1 MKLKGKERP
10 DVPGPCGADMGKIL
24 ENIRSPQ
31 DLRQLDRREL
41 ETLCEEM
48 REAIIQTVSDNGGHL
63 ASNLGVVELTV
74 ALCLA
79 FSPPRDAIV
88 WDVGH
93 QSYPYKLLTGRYPEF
108 STLRREGGLS
118 GFPNREES
126 PCDRFTSGHSS
137 ASISSAL
144 GLSEACRLQGDD
156 SHVVAVIGDGAL
168 TGGLAFEGL
177 NNAGQFRRNLIVILN
192 DNTMSISKNVGSLA
206 RYLTYM
212 RTKPGYIK
220 AKSSVEDALGR
231 VPLVGKPIARLMR
244 RAKSN
249 IKKLLYNSTIFSDL
263 GFAYYGPFDGH
274 NIKEL
279 SETFEAAKLLKKP
292 VLIHV
297 RTYKGKGYQY
307 AEQSPTLY
315 HGISGFNVDT
325 GDTGEKAQTF
335 SDVFGQTLCGLAEKD
350 GRICAITAAM
360 AEGTGLAD
368 FRQQFRS
375 RFYDVGIAE
384 EHAVTF
390 AGGLAAGG
398 MLPVFTVYSTFL
410 QRGYDQLIHDVALQK
425 TKILLAIDRAGI
437 VGEDGM
443 THQGLFDVAFLR
455 TVPGVTLY
463 SPAYFEELREQM
475 AYLAEKGE
483 GLCTLRYPRGREL
496 YKPAYFHSGTEPY
509 SVYGSPGAEV
519 CIVTYGRLFSFAAEA
534 VNKLRARGMGVKL
547 LKLNRV
553 IPIDTGAVREAVGC
567 RRVFFFEEGIRQ
579 GGAGEN
585 FAGLLLEEG
594 FAGRYVLRAID
605 RPFVKHAPMF
615 RALEQLGLNAE
626 GIQRTVL
633 EHCKEEGDELAE
645 KEA

>member
-1 MKLKGKERP
+1 
-10 DVPGPCGADMGKIL
+10 MGKLL

-31 DLRQLDRREL
+31 DLQQLSRQEL
-41 ETLCEEM
+41 QALCEEM
-48 REAIIQTVSDNGGHL
+48 REVIIQTVSDNGGHL

-79 FSPPRDAIV
+79 FSPPMDSIV

-126 PCDRFTSGHSS
+126 PCDSFTSGHSS

-144 GLSEACRLQGDD
+144 GLSEACRLQNKD
-156 SHVVAVIGDGAL
+156 SYVVAIIGDGAL

-220 AKSSVEDALGR
+220 AKSSVEDALSR
-231 VPLVGKPIARLMR
+231 LPLVGRPIARIMR

-274 NIKEL
+274 NIREL
-279 SETFEAAKLLKKP
+279 SETLEAAKLLRKP
-292 VLIHV
+292 VLLHV

-325 GDTGEKAQTF
+325 GDPGEKAQSF
-335 SDVFGQTLCGLAEKD
+335 SDVFGQTLCRLAEKD
-350 GRICAITAAM
+350 NRLCAITAAM
-360 AEGTGLAD
+360 AEGTGLAV
-368 FRQQFRS
+368 FRQQFKS

-398 MLPVFTVYSTFL
+398 MLPVFAVYSTFL
-410 QRGYDQLIHDVALQK
+410 QRSYDQLIHDVALQK
-425 TKILLAIDRAGI
+425 VKIILAIDRAGI

-443 THQGLFDVAFLR
+443 THQGLFDVAFLS
-455 TVPGVTLY
+455 TVPGVTLF
-463 SPAYFEELREQM
+463 SPAYFGELREQM
-475 AYLAEKGE
+475 AYLVENGQ
-483 GLCTLRYPRGREL
+483 GLCALRYPRGREL
-496 YKPAYFHSGTEPY
+496 YRPSYFRSSTEPF
-509 SVYGSPGAEV
+509 SVYGEPRADICV
-519 CIVTYGRLFSFAAEA
+519 ITYGRLFSFAAEA
-534 VNKLRARGMGVKL
+534 ADKLKALGTGVKL

-553 IPIDTGAVREAVGC
+553 IPIDKNAVREALSC
-567 RRVFFFEEGIRQ
+567 RQVFFFEEGIRL
-579 GGAGEN
+579 GGAGEH
-585 FAGLLLEEG
+585 FASLLLENG
-594 FAGRYVLRAID
+594 FAGQYVLRAID
-605 RPFVKHAPMF
+605 QPFVKHAPMF
-615 RALEQLGLNAE
+615 RALEQLGLNAD
-626 GIQRTVL
+626 GIMRTVL
-633 EHCKEEGDELAE
+633 EHYREEGAEIAE

>member
-1 MKLKGKERP
+1 MP
-10 DVPGPCGADMGKIL
+10 DRVAWFMGKLL
-24 ENIRSPQ
+24 EKIRSPR
-31 DLRQLDRREL
+31 DLRQLSRPEL
-41 ETLCEEM
+41 DSLCEEM
-48 REAIIQTVSDNGGHL
+48 REAIIRTVSDNGGHL

-74 ALCLA
+74 ALGLV
-79 FSPPRDAIV
+79 FSPPEDALV

-93 QSYPYKLLTGRYPEF
+93 QSYPYKLLTGRYNEF

-126 PCDRFTSGHSS
+126 PYDSFTSGHSS

-144 GLSEACRLQGDD
+144 GLSEACRLQSKDGY
-156 SHVVAVIGDGAL
+156 VVAVIGDGAL
-168 TGGLAFEGL
+168 TGGLSFEGL
-177 NNAGQFRRNLIVILN
+177 NNAGQHRRNLIVILN

-220 AKSSVEDALGR
+220 AKSSVEDALGHL
-231 VPLVGKPIARLMR
+231 PLVGKPIARLMR
-244 RAKSN
+244 RVKSN
-249 IKKLLYNSTIFSDL
+249 IKKILYNSTIFSDL

-279 SETFEAAKLLKKP
+279 SETFEAAKLVRKP

-315 HGISGFNVDT
+315 HGISSFDVDT
-325 GDTGEKAQTF
+325 GDPGERAQSF
-335 SDVFGQTLCGLAEKD
+335 SDVFGRTLCQLARED
-350 GRICAITAAM
+350 DRICAITAAM
-360 AEGTGLAD
+360 AEGTGLAG
-368 FRQQFRS
+368 FRQQFKG

-390 AGGLAAGG
+390 SGGLAVGG
-398 MLPVFTVYSTFL
+398 MLPVFAVYSTFL
-410 QRGYDQLIHDVALQK
+410 QRSYDQLIHDVAMQK
-425 TKILLAIDRAGI
+425 IKILLAIDRAGI

-463 SPAYFEELREQM
+463 SPTYFQELREQL
-475 AYLAEKGE
+475 AYLAKYGS
-483 GLCTLRYPRGREL
+483 GICAVRYPRGREM
-496 YKPAYFHSGTEPY
+496 YKPSYFQSATEPF
-509 SVYGSPGAEV
+509 SVYGPPEAET

-534 VNKLRARGMGVKL
+534 ADKLKACGTDVKL
-547 LKLNRV
+547 LKLNQV
-553 IPIDTGAVREAVGC
+553 IPIECAAVREAISC
-567 RRVFFFEEGIRQ
+567 RQVFFFEEGIRQ
-579 GGAGEN
+579 GGAGEH
-585 FAGLLLEEG
+585 FASLLLEEG
-594 FAGRYVLRAID
+594 FAGKYVLRAID
-605 RPFVKHAPMF
+605 QPFVKHAPMF
-615 RALEQLGLNAE
+615 RALETLGLNAE
-626 GIQRTVL
+626 GIMKTVL
-633 EHCKEEGDELAE
+633 ENFGEEEDRLAE

>member
-1 MKLKGKERP
+1 
-10 DVPGPCGADMGKIL
+10 MGKLL
-24 ENIRSPQ
+24 ENIRSAQ
-31 DLRQLDRREL
+31 DLRQLSRPEL
-41 ETLCEEM
+41 ELLCEEM
-48 REAIIQTVSDNGGHL
+48 RETIIRTVSDNGGHL

-74 ALCLA
+74 ALGLA
-79 FSPPRDAIV
+79 FSPPEDSIV

-93 QSYPYKLLTGRYPEF
+93 QSYPYKLLTGRYPQF
-108 STLRREGGLS
+108 STLRLEGGLS

-126 PCDRFTSGHSS
+126 PCDSFTSGHSS

-144 GLSEACRLQGDD
+144 GLSEARRLQEKEGYT
-156 SHVVAVIGDGAL
+156 VAVIGDGAL

-220 AKSSVEDALGR
+220 AKSSVEDVLVR
-231 VPLVGKPIARLMR
+231 LPLVGRPTARLMR
-244 RAKSN
+244 RAKGN

-274 NIKEL
+274 NIREL
-279 SETFEAAKLLKKP
+279 SETLEAVKLIKKP
-292 VLIHV
+292 VLLHV

-315 HGISGFNVDT
+315 HGISSFDVDT
-325 GDTGEKAQTF
+325 GDPGEKAQSF
-335 SDVFGQTLCGLAEKD
+335 SDVFGQTLCKLAEKND
-350 GRICAITAAM
+350 KLCAITAAM
-360 AEGTGLAD
+360 AEGTGLGE
-368 FRQQFRS
+368 FRQRFKG

-398 MLPVFTVYSTFL
+398 MLPVFAVYSTFL
-410 QRGYDQLIHDVALQK
+410 QRSYDQLIHDVAMQG
-425 TKILLAIDRAGI
+425 TKVLLAIDRAGV

-443 THQGLFDVAFLR
+443 THQGLFDVAFLG

-463 SPAYFEELREQM
+463 SPAYFQELREQM
-475 AYLAEKGE
+475 AFLVEKGS
-483 GLCTLRYPRGREL
+483 GLCAIRYPRGREL
-496 YKPAYFHSGTEPY
+496 YKPPYFKSGTEPF
-509 SVYGSPGAEV
+509 SVYGSGGADI

-534 VNKLRARGMGVKL
+534 ADKLAARGIGVKL
-547 LKLNRV
+547 VKLNRV
-553 IPIDTGAVREAVGC
+553 IPIDSAAVGEAVGC

-579 GGAGEN
+579 GGAGEH
-585 FAGLLLEEG
+585 FASLLLEGG
-594 FAGRYVLRAID
+594 FAGQYVLRGVD
-605 RPFVKHAPMF
+605 KPFVKHAPMF

-626 GIQRTVL
+626 GIMGTVL
-633 EHCKEEGDELAE
+633 EHCGEGEMGLAE

>member
-1 MKLKGKERP
+1 
-10 DVPGPCGADMGKIL
+10 MGKIL
-24 ENIRSPQ
+24 EKIRSPQ
-31 DLRQLDRREL
+31 DLRQLSRQEL

-48 REAIIQTVSDNGGHL
+48 REVIIRTVSDNGGHL

-74 ALCLA
+74 ALCLT
-79 FSPPRDAIV
+79 FSPPKDSIV

-93 QSYPYKLLTGRYPEF
+93 QSYPYKLLTGRYSEF

-126 PCDRFTSGHSS
+126 PCDSFTSGHSS

-144 GLSEACRLQGDD
+144 GLSEACRLQEDD
-156 SHVVAVIGDGAL
+156 SRVVAVIGDGAL

-279 SETFEAAKLLKKP
+279 SETLEAAKLLKKP

-325 GDTGEKAQTF
+325 GDPGEKAQTF
-335 SDVFGQTLCGLAEKD
+335 SDVFGQTL
-350 GRICAITAAM
+350 
-360 AEGTGLAD
+360 
-368 FRQQFRS
+368 
-375 RFYDVGIAE
+375 
-384 EHAVTF
+384 
-390 AGGLAAGG
+390 
-398 MLPVFTVYSTFL
+398 
-410 QRGYDQLIHDVALQK
+410 
-425 TKILLAIDRAGI
+425 
-437 VGEDGM
+437 
-443 THQGLFDVAFLR
+443 
-455 TVPGVTLY
+455 
-463 SPAYFEELREQM
+463 
-475 AYLAEKGE
+475 
-483 GLCTLRYPRGREL
+483 
-496 YKPAYFHSGTEPY
+496 
-509 SVYGSPGAEV
+509 
-519 CIVTYGRLFSFAAEA
+519 
-534 VNKLRARGMGVKL
+534 
-547 LKLNRV
+547 
-553 IPIDTGAVREAVGC
+553 
-567 RRVFFFEEGIRQ
+567 
-579 GGAGEN
+579 
-585 FAGLLLEEG
+585 
-594 FAGRYVLRAID
+594 
-605 RPFVKHAPMF
+605 
-615 RALEQLGLNAE
+615 
-626 GIQRTVL
+626 
-633 EHCKEEGDELAE
+633 
-645 KEA
+645 

>member
-1 MKLKGKERP
+1 M
-10 DVPGPCGADMGKIL
+10 
-24 ENIRSPQ
+24 
-31 DLRQLDRREL
+31 
-41 ETLCEEM
+41 
-48 REAIIQTVSDNGGHL
+48 
-63 ASNLGVVELTV
+63 
-74 ALCLA
+74 
-79 FSPPRDAIV
+79 
-88 WDVGH
+88 
-93 QSYPYKLLTGRYPEF
+93 
-108 STLRREGGLS
+108 
-118 GFPNREES
+118 
-126 PCDRFTSGHSS
+126 
-137 ASISSAL
+137 
-144 GLSEACRLQGDD
+144 
-156 SHVVAVIGDGAL
+156 
-168 TGGLAFEGL
+168 
-177 NNAGQFRRNLIVILN
+177 ILN

-279 SETFEAAKLLKKP
+279 SETLEAAKLLKKP

-325 GDTGEKAQTF
+325 GDPGEKAQTF
-335 SDVFGQTLCGLAEKD
+335 SDVFGQTLCRLAEKD
-350 GRICAITAAM
+350 EKICAITAAM
-360 AEGTGLAD
+360 AEGTGLAG
-368 FRQQFRS
+368 FRQQFKG

-398 MLPVFTVYSTFL
+398 MLPVFAVYSTFL
-410 QRGYDQLIHDVALQK
+410 QRCYDQLIHDVALQK
-425 TKILLAIDRAGI
+425 VKVLLAIDRAGI

-463 SPAYFEELREQM
+463 SPAYFGELREQT
-475 AYLAEKGE
+475 AYLAEKGR
-483 GLCTLRYPRGREL
+483 GLCAIRYPRGREL
-496 YKPAYFHSGTEPY
+496 YKPVYFHSGTESY
-509 SVYGSPGAEV
+509 FVYGSHSAEI

-534 VNKLRARGMGVKL
+534 ADKLGARGIDVKL

-553 IPIDTGAVREAVGC
+553 IPIAADAVSEVLDC
-567 RRVFFFEEGIRQ
+567 RQVFFFEEGIRQ
-579 GGAGEN
+579 GGVGEY
-585 FAGLLLEEG
+585 FATLLLEGG

-605 RPFVKHAPMF
+605 QPFIKHAPMF
-615 RALEQLGLNAE
+615 RALEQLGLSTG
-626 GIQRTVL
+626 GICRTVL
-633 EHCKEEGDELAE
+633 EHYKEEGAEFAE

>member
-1 MKLKGKERP
+1 
-10 DVPGPCGADMGKIL
+10 MGKIL
-24 ENIRSPQ
+24 EKIRSPQ
-31 DLRQLDRREL
+31 DLRQLSRQEL

-48 REAIIQTVSDNGGHL
+48 REVIIRTVSDNGGHL

-74 ALCLA
+74 ALCLT
-79 FSPPRDAIV
+79 FSPPKDSIV

-93 QSYPYKLLTGRYPEF
+93 QSYPYKLLTGRYSEF

-126 PCDRFTSGHSS
+126 PCDSFTSGHSS

-144 GLSEACRLQGDD
+144 GLSEACRLQEDD
-156 SHVVAVIGDGAL
+156 SRVVAVIGDGAL

-279 SETFEAAKLLKKP
+279 SETLEAAKLLKKP

-325 GDTGEKAQTF
+325 GDPGEKAQTF
-335 SDVFGQTLCGLAEKD
+335 SDVFGQTLCRLAEKD
-350 GRICAITAAM
+350 EKICAITAAM
-360 AEGTGLAD
+360 AEGTGLAG
-368 FRQQFRS
+368 FRQQFKG

-398 MLPVFTVYSTFL
+398 MLPVFAVYSTFL
-410 QRGYDQLIHDVALQK
+410 QRCYDQLIHDVALQK
-425 TKILLAIDRAGI
+425 VKVLLAIDRAGI

-455 TVPGVTLY
+455 TVPGVTPY
-463 SPAYFEELREQM
+463 SPAYFGQLREQT
-475 AYLAEKGE
+475 APLAETGR
-483 GLCTLRYPRGREL
+483 GLCAIRYPRGREL
-496 YKPAYFHSGTEPY
+496 YKPVYFHSGTESY
-509 SVYGSPGAEV
+509 FVYGSHSAEI

-534 VNKLRARGMGVKL
+534 ADKLGARGIGVKL

-553 IPIDTGAVREAVGC
+553 IPIAADAVSEVLDC
-567 RRVFFFEEGIRQ
+567 PQVFFFEEGIRQ
-579 GGAGEN
+579 GGVGEY
-585 FAGLLLEEG
+585 FATLLLEGG

-605 RPFVKHAPMF
+605 QPFIKHAPMF
-615 RALEQLGLNAE
+615 RALEQLGLSTG
-626 GIQRTVL
+626 GICRTVL
-633 EHCKEEGDELAE
+633 EHYKEEGAEFAE

>member
-1 MKLKGKERP
+1 VP
-10 DVPGPCGADMGKIL
+10 DRVAWFMGKLL
-24 ENIRSPQ
+24 EKIRSPR
-31 DLRQLDRREL
+31 DLRQLSRPEL
-41 ETLCEEM
+41 DSLCEEM

-74 ALCLA
+74 ALGLV
-79 FSPPRDAIV
+79 FSPPEDALV

-93 QSYPYKLLTGRYPEF
+93 QSYPYKLLTGRYNEF

-118 GFPNREES
+118 GFPNRDES
-126 PCDRFTSGHSS
+126 PCDSFTSGHSS

-144 GLSEACRLQGDD
+144 GLSEACRLQSKDGY
-156 SHVVAVIGDGAL
+156 VVAVIGDGAL
-168 TGGLAFEGL
+168 TGGLSFEGL
-177 NNAGQFRRNLIVILN
+177 NNAGQHRRNLIVILN

-220 AKSSVEDALGR
+220 AKSSVEDALGHL
-231 VPLVGKPIARLMR
+231 PLVGKPIARLMR
-244 RAKSN
+244 RVKSN
-249 IKKLLYNSTIFSDL
+249 IKKILYNSTIFSDL

-279 SETFEAAKLLKKP
+279 SETFEAAKLVRKP

-315 HGISGFNVDT
+315 HGISSFDVDT
-325 GDTGEKAQTF
+325 GDPGEKAQSF
-335 SDVFGQTLCGLAEKD
+335 SDVFGQTLCQLARED
-350 GRICAITAAM
+350 NRICAITAAM
-360 AEGTGLAD
+360 AEGTGLAG
-368 FRQQFRS
+368 FRQQFKG

-390 AGGLAAGG
+390 SGGLAVGG
-398 MLPVFTVYSTFL
+398 MLPVFAVYSTFL
-410 QRGYDQLIHDVALQK
+410 QRSYDQLIHDVAMQK
-425 TKILLAIDRAGI
+425 IKILLAIDRAGI

-463 SPAYFEELREQM
+463 SPTYFQELREQL
-475 AYLAEKGE
+475 AYLAKG
-483 GLCTLRYPRGREL
+483 GNGICAVRYPRGREL
-496 YKPAYFHSGTEPY
+496 YKPSYFNSEIEPF
-509 SVYGSPGAEV
+509 SVYGPPKAET

-534 VNKLRARGMGVKL
+534 ADKLKIRGTDVKL

-553 IPIDTGAVREAVGC
+553 IPIECAAAREVISC
-567 RRVFFFEEGIRQ
+567 RQVFFFEEGIRQ
-579 GGAGEN
+579 GGAGEH
-585 FAGLLLEEG
+585 FASLLLEEG
-594 FAGRYVLRAID
+594 FAGKYVLRAID
-605 RPFVKHAPMF
+605 KPFVKHAPMF
-615 RALEQLGLNAE
+615 RALETLGLNAG
-626 GIQRTVL
+626 GIMKTVL
-633 EHCKEEGDELAE
+633 EHFREEEDRLAE

>member
-1 MKLKGKERP
+1 MP
-10 DVPGPCGADMGKIL
+10 DRVAWFMGKLL
-24 ENIRSPQ
+24 EKIRSPQ
-31 DLRQLDRREL
+31 DLRQLSRPEL
-41 ETLCEEM
+41 DSLCEEM

-74 ALCLA
+74 ALGLV
-79 FSPPRDAIV
+79 FSPPEDALV

-93 QSYPYKLLTGRYPEF
+93 QSYPYKLLTGRYNEF

-118 GFPNREES
+118 GFPNRDES
-126 PCDRFTSGHSS
+126 PCDSFTSGHSS

-144 GLSEACRLQGDD
+144 GLSEACRLQSKDGY
-156 SHVVAVIGDGAL
+156 VVAVIGDGAL
-168 TGGLAFEGL
+168 TGGLSFEGL
-177 NNAGQFRRNLIVILN
+177 NNAGQHRRNLIVILN

-220 AKSSVEDALGR
+220 AKSSVEDALGHL
-231 VPLVGKPIARLMR
+231 PLVGKPIARLMR
-244 RAKSN
+244 RVKSN
-249 IKKLLYNSTIFSDL
+249 IKKILYNSTIFSDL

-279 SETFEAAKLLKKP
+279 SETFEAAKLVRKP

-315 HGISGFNVDT
+315 HGISSFDVDT
-325 GDTGEKAQTF
+325 GDPGEKAQSF
-335 SDVFGQTLCGLAEKD
+335 SDVFGHTLCQLARED
-350 GRICAITAAM
+350 NRICAITAAM
-360 AEGTGLAD
+360 AEGTGLAG
-368 FRQQFRS
+368 FRQQFKG

-390 AGGLAAGG
+390 SGGLAVGG
-398 MLPVFTVYSTFL
+398 MLPVFAVYSTFL
-410 QRGYDQLIHDVALQK
+410 QRSYDQLIHDVAMQK
-425 TKILLAIDRAGI
+425 IKILLAIDRAGI

-463 SPAYFEELREQM
+463 SPTYFQELREQL
-475 AYLAEKGE
+475 AYLAKG
-483 GLCTLRYPRGREL
+483 GSGICAVRYPRGREL
-496 YKPAYFHSGTEPY
+496 YKPSYFHSGTEPF
-509 SVYGSPGAEV
+509 SVYGPSEAEI
-519 CIVTYGRLFSFAAEA
+519 CIVTYGRLFSFVAEVA
-534 VNKLRARGMGVKL
+534 DKLKIRGTDVKL

-553 IPIDTGAVREAVGC
+553 IPIECAAAREVISC
-567 RRVFFFEEGIRQ
+567 RQVFFFEEGIRQ
-579 GGAGEN
+579 GGAGEH
-585 FAGLLLEEG
+585 FASLLLEEG
-594 FAGRYVLRAID
+594 FAGKYVLRAID
-605 RPFVKHAPMF
+605 KPFVKHAPMF
-615 RALEQLGLNAE
+615 RALETLGLNAG
-626 GIQRTVL
+626 GIMKTVL
-633 EHCKEEGDELAE
+633 EHFREEEDRLAE

>member
-1 MKLKGKERP
+1 
-10 DVPGPCGADMGKIL
+10 MGKIL
-24 ENIRSPQ
+24 EKIRSPQ
-31 DLRQLDRREL
+31 DLRQLSRQEL

-48 REAIIQTVSDNGGHL
+48 REVIIRTVSDNGGHL

-74 ALCLA
+74 ALCLT
-79 FSPPRDAIV
+79 FSPHKDSIV

-93 QSYPYKLLTGRYPEF
+93 QSYPYKLLTGRYSGF

-126 PCDRFTSGHSS
+126 PCDSFTSGHSS

-144 GLSEACRLQGDD
+144 GLSEACRLQEDD
-156 SHVVAVIGDGAL
+156 SRVVAVIGDGAL

-279 SETFEAAKLLKKP
+279 SETLEAAKLLKKP

-325 GDTGEKAQTF
+325 GDPGEKAQTF
-335 SDVFGQTLCGLAEKD
+335 SDVFGQTLCRLAEKD
-350 GRICAITAAM
+350 EKICAITAAM
-360 AEGTGLAD
+360 AEGTGLAG
-368 FRQQFRS
+368 FRQQFKG

-398 MLPVFTVYSTFL
+398 MLPVFAVYSTFL
-410 QRGYDQLIHDVALQK
+410 QRCYDQLIHDVALQK
-425 TKILLAIDRAGI
+425 VKVLLAIDRAGI

-463 SPAYFEELREQM
+463 SPAYFGELREQT
-475 AYLAEKGE
+475 AYLAEKGR
-483 GLCTLRYPRGREL
+483 GLCAIRYPRGREL
-496 YKPAYFHSGTEPY
+496 YKPVYFHSGTESY
-509 SVYGSPGAEV
+509 FVYGSHSAEI

-534 VNKLRARGMGVKL
+534 ADKLGARGIDVKL

-553 IPIDTGAVREAVGC
+553 IPIAADAVSEVLDC
-567 RRVFFFEEGIRQ
+567 RQVFFFEEGIRQ
-579 GGAGEN
+579 GGVGEY
-585 FAGLLLEEG
+585 FATLLLEGG

-605 RPFVKHAPMF
+605 QPFIKHAPMF
-615 RALEQLGLNAE
+615 RALEQLGLSTG
-626 GIQRTVL
+626 GICRTVL
-633 EHCKEEGDELAE
+633 EHYKEEGAEFAE

>member
-1 MKLKGKERP
+1 
-10 DVPGPCGADMGKIL
+10 MGKLL

-31 DLRQLDRREL
+31 DLRKLSRDEL
-41 ETLCEEM
+41 QTLCEEM
-48 REAIIQTVSDNGGHL
+48 REVIIQTVSDNGGHL

-79 FSPPRDAIV
+79 FSPPEDAIV

-93 QSYPYKLLTGRYPEF
+93 QSYPYKLLTGRYQEF
-108 STLRREGGLS
+108 STLRQEGGLS

-126 PCDRFTSGHSS
+126 SFDSFTSGHSS

-144 GLSEACRLQGDD
+144 GLAEANRLEKKD
-156 SHVVAVIGDGAL
+156 SYVAAVIGDGAL
-168 TGGLAFEGL
+168 TGGLSFEGL
-177 NNAGQFRRNLIVILN
+177 NNAGHHRRNLIVILN

-220 AKSSVEDALGR
+220 AKGSVEDALGR
-231 VPLVGKPIARLMR
+231 LPLIGKPVARVMR
-244 RAKSN
+244 RVKSN
-249 IKKLLYNSTIFSDL
+249 VKKLLYNSTIFSDL
-263 GFAYYGPFDGH
+263 GFVYYGPFDGH

-279 SETFEAAKLLKKP
+279 TETLEAVKLVRKP

-315 HGISGFNVDT
+315 HGISGFDVDT
-325 GDTGEKAQTF
+325 GDPGEKAQSF
-335 SDVFGQTLCGLAEKD
+335 SDVFGQTMCRLAEKD

-360 AEGTGLAD
+360 AEGTGLAEY
-368 FRQQFRS
+368 RQRFKD

-398 MLPVFTVYSTFL
+398 MLPVFAVYSTFL
-410 QRGYDQLIHDVALQK
+410 QRAYDQLIHDVALQG
-425 TKILLAIDRAGI
+425 TKVLLAIDRAGI

-463 SPAYFEELREQM
+463 SPAYFQELRQQM
-475 AYLAEKGE
+475 EFLVEHGQ
-483 GLCTLRYPRGREL
+483 GLCAVRYPRGREL
-496 YKPAYFHSGTEPY
+496 YKPAYLKSSTEAF
-509 SVYGSPGAEV
+509 SVYGRTDREICV
-519 CIVTYGRLFSFAAEA
+519 VTYGRLFSFAAEA
-534 VNKLRARGMGVKL
+534 ADKLRDRGIEVKL

-553 IPIDTGAVREAVGC
+553 IPIDPAAVKEVIGC
-567 RRVFFFEEGIRQ
+567 RTVFFFEEGVHR
-579 GGAGEN
+579 GGAGEG
-585 FAGLLLEEG
+585 FASMLLEAG
-594 FAGRYVLRAID
+594 FAGQYVLKAMEM
-605 RPFVKHAPMF
+605 PFVKHAPMF
-615 RALEQLGLNAE
+615 RALENLGLSTK
-626 GIQRTVL
+626 GIIETVL
-633 EHCKEEGDELAE
+633 ERCGEEVEGLAE

>member
-1 MKLKGKERP
+1 
-10 DVPGPCGADMGKIL
+10 MGKLL

-31 DLRQLDRREL
+31 DIRQLSRREL
-41 ETLCEEM
+41 DALCEEM
-48 REAIIQTVSDNGGHL
+48 REVIIQTVSDNGGHL

-74 ALCLA
+74 ALGLV
-79 FSPPRDAIV
+79 FSPPEDSIV

-93 QSYPYKLLTGRYPEF
+93 QSYPYKLLTGRYQEF

-126 PCDRFTSGHSS
+126 PCDSFTSGHSS

-144 GLSEACRLQGDD
+144 GLSEACRMQGKDGY
-156 SHVVAVIGDGAL
+156 VVAVIGDGAL

-212 RTKPGYIK
+212 RTQPGYIK
-220 AKSSVEDALGR
+220 AKGSVEDALGR
-231 VPLVGKPIARLMR
+231 LPLVGRPIARLMR

-279 SETFEAAKLLKKP
+279 SETLEAVKLLRRP
-292 VLIHV
+292 VLLHV

-315 HGISGFNVDT
+315 HGISSFDVDT
-325 GDTGEKAQTF
+325 GDPGEKAQSF
-335 SDVFGQTLCGLAEKD
+335 SDVFGHTLCRLAERDDKL
-350 GRICAITAAM
+350 CAITAAM
-360 AEGTGLAD
+360 AEGTGLAE
-368 FRQQFRS
+368 FRKRFRN

-384 EHAVTF
+384 GHAVTF

-398 MLPVFTVYSTFL
+398 MLPVFAVYSTFL
-410 QRGYDQLIHDVALQK
+410 QRSYDQLIHDVAMQK
-425 TKILLAIDRAGI
+425 TKVLLAIDRAGI

-443 THQGLFDVAFLR
+443 THQGMFDVAFLR
-455 TVPGVTLY
+455 TVPGVTVF
-463 SPAYFEELREQM
+463 SPAYFQELREQLT
-475 AYLAEKGE
+475 YLAGNGR
-483 GLCTLRYPRGREL
+483 GLCAIRYPRGREL
-496 YKPAYFHSGTEPY
+496 YKPVYFRASTEPF
-509 SVYGSPGAEV
+509 SVYGSSDAGI

-534 VNKLRARGMGVKL
+534 VDKLRARGITVKL
-547 LKLNRV
+547 LKLNRI
-553 IPIDTGAVREAVGC
+553 IPIENAAVREALYC
-567 RRVFFFEEGIRQ
+567 RQVFFFEEGIRQ
-579 GGAGEN
+579 GGVGEH
-585 FAGLLLEEG
+585 FASLLLEAG
-594 FAGRYVLRAID
+594 FAGQYVLRAVD
-605 RPFVKHAPMF
+605 QPFVKHAPMF
-615 RALEQLGLNAE
+615 RALEQLGLDAG
-626 GIQRTVL
+626 GILQTVL
-633 EHCKEEGDELAE
+633 EHCGEEGADLAE

>member
-1 MKLKGKERP
+1 
-10 DVPGPCGADMGKIL
+10 MGKLL
-24 ENIRSPQ
+24 EKIRSPQ
-31 DLRQLDRREL
+31 DLRQLSRQELRE
-41 ETLCEEM
+41 LCEEM
-48 REAIIQTVSDNGGHL
+48 REVIIQTVSDNGGHL

-74 ALCLA
+74 ALGLT
-79 FSPPRDAIV
+79 FSPPEDSIV

-126 PCDRFTSGHSS
+126 PCDCFTSGHSS

-144 GLSEACRLQGDD
+144 GLSEARRMQGKDGYA
-156 SHVVAVIGDGAL
+156 VAVIGDGAL

-177 NNAGQFRRNLIVILN
+177 NNAGQFRRSLIVILN

-206 RYLTYM
+206 RYLTVM

-231 VPLVGKPIARLMR
+231 LPLVGRPTARIMR

-279 SETFEAAKLLKKP
+279 SETLEAAKLIRKP
-292 VLIHV
+292 VLLHV

-325 GDTGEKAQTF
+325 GDPGARAQSF
-335 SDVFGQTLCGLAEKD
+335 SDVFGKTLCELAEKD
-350 GRICAITAAM
+350 QKICAITAAM
-360 AEGTGLAD
+360 AEGTGLAG
-368 FRQQFRS
+368 FRQQYKS

-398 MLPVFTVYSTFL
+398 MLPVFAVYSTFL
-410 QRGYDQLIHDVALQK
+410 QRSYDQLIHDVALQK

-443 THQGLFDVAFLR
+443 THQGVFDVAFLR

-463 SPAYFEELREQM
+463 SPSYFEELREQLKF
-475 AYLAEKGE
+475 LAEEGE
-483 GLCTLRYPRGREL
+483 GICALRYPRGREL
-496 YKPAYFHSGTEPY
+496 YKPPHFRCGHEPY
-509 SVYGSPGAEV
+509 SVYGRADADI

-534 VNKLRARGMGVKL
+534 ADKLKARGIGVKL

-553 IPIDTGAVREAVGC
+553 IPIDNSAVREAIDC
-567 RRVFFFEEGIRQ
+567 QRVFFFEEGIRG
-579 GGAGEN
+579 GGAGEH
-585 FAGLLLEEG
+585 FASLLLEEG
-594 FAGRYVLRAID
+594 FSGQYFLRAID
-605 RPFVKHAPMF
+605 QPFVKHAPMF
-615 RALEQLGLNAE
+615 RALERLGLNAE
-626 GIQRTVL
+626 GISKTVL
-633 EHCKEEGDELAE
+633 EHCKGEVAELAE

>member
-1 MKLKGKERP
+1 
-10 DVPGPCGADMGKIL
+10 MGKIL
-24 ENIRSPQ
+24 EKIRSPQ
-31 DLRQLDRREL
+31 DLRQLSRQEL

-48 REAIIQTVSDNGGHL
+48 REVIIRTVSDNGGHL
-63 ASNLGVVELTV
+63 ASNLGGGGLTV
-74 ALCLA
+74 ALCLT
-79 FSPPRDAIV
+79 FSPPKDSIV

-93 QSYPYKLLTGRYPEF
+93 QSYPYKLLTGRYSGF

-126 PCDRFTSGHSS
+126 PCDSFTSGHSS

-144 GLSEACRLQGDD
+144 GLSEACRLQEDD
-156 SHVVAVIGDGAL
+156 SRVVAVIGDGAL

-279 SETFEAAKLLKKP
+279 SETLEAAKLLKKP

-325 GDTGEKAQTF
+325 GDPGEKAQTF
-335 SDVFGQTLCGLAEKD
+335 SDVFGQTLCRLAEKD
-350 GRICAITAAM
+350 EKICAITAAM
-360 AEGTGLAD
+360 AEGTGLAG
-368 FRQQFRS
+368 FRQQFKG

-398 MLPVFTVYSTFL
+398 MLPVFAVYSTFL
-410 QRGYDQLIHDVALQK
+410 QRCYDQLIHDVALQK
-425 TKILLAIDRAGI
+425 VKVLLAIDRAGI

-463 SPAYFEELREQM
+463 SPAYFGELREQT
-475 AYLAEKGE
+475 AYLAEKGR
-483 GLCTLRYPRGREL
+483 GLCAIRYPRGREL
-496 YKPAYFHSGTEPY
+496 YKPVYFHSGTESY
-509 SVYGSPGAEV
+509 FVYGSHSAEI

-534 VNKLRARGMGVKL
+534 ADKLGARGIDVKL

-553 IPIDTGAVREAVGC
+553 IPIAADAVSEVLDC
-567 RRVFFFEEGIRQ
+567 RQVFFFEEGIRQ
-579 GGAGEN
+579 GGVGEY
-585 FAGLLLEEG
+585 FATLLLEGG

-605 RPFVKHAPMF
+605 QPFIKHAPMF
-615 RALEQLGLNAE
+615 RALEQLGLSTG
-626 GIQRTVL
+626 GICRTVL
-633 EHCKEEGDELAE
+633 EHYKEEGAEFAE

>member
-1 MKLKGKERP
+1 
-10 DVPGPCGADMGKIL
+10 MGKLL

-31 DLRQLDRREL
+31 DLRQLSRQEL
-41 ETLCEEM
+41 QALCEEM

-79 FSPPRDAIV
+79 FSPPMDSIV

-93 QSYPYKLLTGRYPEF
+93 QSYPYKLLTGRFPEF

-126 PCDRFTSGHSS
+126 PCDSFTSGHSS

-144 GLSEACRLQGDD
+144 GLSEACRLQNKD

-177 NNAGQFRRNLIVILN
+177 NNAGQFRRSLIVILN

-231 VPLVGKPIARLMR
+231 LPLVGRPVARIMR
-244 RAKSN
+244 RTKSN

-274 NIKEL
+274 NIREL
-279 SETFEAAKLLKKP
+279 SETLEAAKLLRKP
-292 VLIHV
+292 VLLHV

-325 GDTGEKAQTF
+325 GDPGEKAQSF
-335 SDVFGQTLCGLAEKD
+335 SDVFGQTMCRLAGKED
-350 GRICAITAAM
+350 RLCAITAAM
-360 AEGTGLAD
+360 TEGTGLAG
-368 FRQQFRS
+368 FRQQFKS

-398 MLPVFTVYSTFL
+398 MLPVFAVYSTFL
-410 QRGYDQLIHDVALQK
+410 QRSYDQLIHDVALQK
-425 TKILLAIDRAGI
+425 VKIILAIDRAGI

-443 THQGLFDVAFLR
+443 THQGLFDVAFLS
-455 TVPGVTLY
+455 TVPGVTLF
-463 SPAYFEELREQM
+463 SPAYFGELREQM
-475 AYLAEKGE
+475 AYLVENGQ
-483 GLCTLRYPRGREL
+483 GLCALRYPRGREL
-496 YKPAYFHSGTEPY
+496 YRPPYFRGSTEPF
-509 SVYGSPGAEV
+509 SVYGEPRADICV
-519 CIVTYGRLFSFAAEA
+519 VTYGRLFSFAAEA
-534 VNKLRARGMGVKL
+534 ADKLKALGTGVKL

-553 IPIDTGAVREAVGC
+553 IPIDENAVREAMSC
-567 RRVFFFEEGIRQ
+567 RLVFFFEEGIRQ
-579 GGAGEN
+579 GGAGER
-585 FAGLLLEEG
+585 FASLLLERG
-594 FAGRYVLRAID
+594 FAGQYVLRAVD
-605 RPFVKHAPMF
+605 QPFVKHAPMF
-615 RALEQLGLNAE
+615 RALEQLGLNAD
-626 GIQRTVL
+626 GIMKTVL
-633 EHCKEEGDELAE
+633 EHYREEGAEIAE

>member
-1 MKLKGKERP
+1 
-10 DVPGPCGADMGKIL
+10 MGKIL
-24 ENIRSPQ
+24 EKIRSPQ
-31 DLRQLDRREL
+31 DLRQLSRQEL

-48 REAIIQTVSDNGGHL
+48 REVIIRTVSDNGGHL

-74 ALCLA
+74 ALCLT
-79 FSPPRDAIV
+79 FSPPKDSIV

-93 QSYPYKLLTGRYPEF
+93 QSYPYKLLTGRYSKF

-126 PCDRFTSGHSS
+126 PCDSFTSGHSS

-144 GLSEACRLQGDD
+144 GLSEACRLQEDD
-156 SHVVAVIGDGAL
+156 SRVVAVIGDGAL

-279 SETFEAAKLLKKP
+279 SETLEAAKLLKKP

-325 GDTGEKAQTF
+325 GDPGEKAQTF
-335 SDVFGQTLCGLAEKD
+335 SDVFGQTLCRLAEKD
-350 GRICAITAAM
+350 EKICAITAAM
-360 AEGTGLAD
+360 AEGTGLAG
-368 FRQQFRS
+368 FRQQFKG

-398 MLPVFTVYSTFL
+398 MLPVFAVYSTFL
-410 QRGYDQLIHDVALQK
+410 QRCYDQLIHDVALQK
-425 TKILLAIDRAGI
+425 VKVLLAIDRAGI

-463 SPAYFEELREQM
+463 SPAYFGELREQT
-475 AYLAEKGE
+475 AYLAEKGR
-483 GLCTLRYPRGREL
+483 GLCAIRYPRGREL
-496 YKPAYFHSGTEPY
+496 YKPVYFHSGTESY
-509 SVYGSPGAEV
+509 FVYGSHSAEI

-534 VNKLRARGMGVKL
+534 ADKLGARGIDVKL

-553 IPIDTGAVREAVGC
+553 IPIAADAVSEVLDC
-567 RRVFFFEEGIRQ
+567 PQVFFFEEGIRQ
-579 GGAGEN
+579 GGVGEY
-585 FAGLLLEEG
+585 FAALLLEGG

-605 RPFVKHAPMF
+605 QPFIKHAPMF
-615 RALEQLGLNAE
+615 RALEQLGLSTG
-626 GIQRTVL
+626 GICRTVL
-633 EHCKEEGDELAE
+633 EHYKEEGAEFAE

>member
-1 MKLKGKERP
+1 
-10 DVPGPCGADMGKIL
+10 MGKL
-24 ENIRSPQ
+24 LDNIRSPQ
-31 DLRQLDRREL
+31 DLRKLDRQEL
-41 ETLCEEM
+41 QTLCEEM
-48 REAIIQTVSDNGGHL
+48 REVIIQTVSDNGGHL
-63 ASNLGVVELTV
+63 SSNLGVVELTV

-79 FSPPRDAIV
+79 FSPPEDAIV

-126 PCDRFTSGHSS
+126 PFDSFTSGHSS

-144 GLSEACRLQGDD
+144 GLAEARRLEGKEGY
-156 SHVVAVIGDGAL
+156 VAAVIGDGAL

-177 NNAGQFRRNLIVILN
+177 NNAGQHRRNLIVILN
-192 DNTMSISKNVGSLA
+192 DNAMSISKNVGSLA

-220 AKSSVEDALGR
+220 AKSSVEDALGHL
-231 VPLVGKPIARLMR
+231 PLVGKPVARIMR
-244 RAKSN
+244 RAKSS

-279 SETFEAAKLLKKP
+279 TETLEAVKLVRKP

-315 HGISGFNVDT
+315 HGISGFDVDT
-325 GDTGEKAQTF
+325 GDPGEKAQSF
-335 SDVFGQTLCGLAEKD
+335 SDVFGQTMCRLAER
-350 GRICAITAAM
+350 GQRICAITAAM
-360 AEGTGLAD
+360 AEGTGLAGY
-368 FRQQFRS
+368 RQRFKD

-398 MLPVFTVYSTFL
+398 MLPVFAVYSTFL
-410 QRGYDQLIHDVALQK
+410 QRGYDQLIHDAAMQG
-425 TKILLAIDRAGI
+425 TKMLLAIDRAGV

-463 SPAYFEELREQM
+463 SPAYFQELRQQLEF
-475 AYLAEKGE
+475 LVESGE
-483 GLCTLRYPRGREL
+483 GLCAVRYPRGREL
-496 YKPAYFHSGTEPY
+496 YKPAYFKSGTEAF
-509 SVYGSPGAEV
+509 SVYGRGEICV
-519 CIVTYGRLFSFAAEA
+519 VTYGRLFSFAAEA
-534 VNKLRARGMGVKL
+534 ADKLRDRGIEVKL

-553 IPIDTGAVREAVGC
+553 IPIDEAAVREALGC
-567 RRVFFFEEGIRQ
+567 GRVFFFEEGVRR
-579 GGAGEN
+579 GGVG
-585 FAGLLLEEG
+585 EG
-594 FAGRYVLRAID
+594 FAGMLLEAGFAGQYVLRAVEQ
-605 RPFVKHAPMF
+605 PFVKHAPMF
-615 RALEQLGLNAE
+615 RALEGLGLSAG
-626 GIQRTVL
+626 GIMRTVL
-633 EHCKEEGDELAE
+633 EHCGEEAEGLAE

>member
-1 MKLKGKERP
+1 
-10 DVPGPCGADMGKIL
+10 MGKIL
-24 ENIRSPQ
+24 EKIRSPQ
-31 DLRQLDRREL
+31 DLRQLSRQEL

-48 REAIIQTVSDNGGHL
+48 REVIIRTVSDNGGHL

-74 ALCLA
+74 ALCLT
-79 FSPPRDAIV
+79 FSPPKDSIV

-93 QSYPYKLLTGRYPEF
+93 QSYPYKLLTGRYSGF

-126 PCDRFTSGHSS
+126 PCDSFTSGHSS

-144 GLSEACRLQGDD
+144 GLSEACRLQEDD
-156 SHVVAVIGDGAL
+156 SRVVAVIGDGAL

-279 SETFEAAKLLKKP
+279 SETLEAAKLLKKP

-325 GDTGEKAQTF
+325 GDPGEKAQTF
-335 SDVFGQTLCGLAEKD
+335 SDVFGQTLCRLAEKD
-350 GRICAITAAM
+350 EKICAITAAM
-360 AEGTGLAD
+360 AEGTGLAG
-368 FRQQFRS
+368 FRQQFKG

-398 MLPVFTVYSTFL
+398 MLPVFAVYSTFL
-410 QRGYDQLIHDVALQK
+410 QRCYDQLIHDVALQK
-425 TKILLAIDRAGI
+425 VKVLLAIDRAGI

-463 SPAYFEELREQM
+463 SPAYFGELREQT
-475 AYLAEKGE
+475 AYLAEKGR
-483 GLCTLRYPRGREL
+483 GLCAIRYPRGREL
-496 YKPAYFHSGTEPY
+496 YKPVYFHSGTESY
-509 SVYGSPGAEV
+509 FVYGSHSAEI

-534 VNKLRARGMGVKL
+534 ADKLGARGIDVKL

-553 IPIDTGAVREAVGC
+553 IPIAADAVSEVLDC
-567 RRVFFFEEGIRQ
+567 PQVFFFEEGIRQ
-579 GGAGEN
+579 GGVGEY
-585 FAGLLLEEG
+585 FAALLLEGG

-605 RPFVKHAPMF
+605 QPFIKHAPMF
-615 RALEQLGLNAE
+615 RALEQLGLSTG
-626 GIQRTVL
+626 GICRTVL
-633 EHCKEEGDELAE
+633 EHYKEEGAEFAE

>member
-1 MKLKGKERP
+1 
-10 DVPGPCGADMGKIL
+10 MGKIL
-24 ENIRSPQ
+24 EKIRSPQ
-31 DLRQLDRREL
+31 DLRQLSRQEL

-48 REAIIQTVSDNGGHL
+48 REVIIRTVSDNGGHL

-74 ALCLA
+74 ALCLT
-79 FSPPRDAIV
+79 FSPPKDSIV

-93 QSYPYKLLTGRYPEF
+93 QSYPYKLLTGRYSKF

-126 PCDRFTSGHSS
+126 PCDSFTSGHSS

-144 GLSEACRLQGDD
+144 GLSEACRLQEDD
-156 SHVVAVIGDGAL
+156 SRVVAVIGDGAL

-279 SETFEAAKLLKKP
+279 SETLEAAKLLKKP

-325 GDTGEKAQTF
+325 GDPGEKAQTF
-335 SDVFGQTLCGLAEKD
+335 SDVFGQTLCRLAEKD
-350 GRICAITAAM
+350 EKICAITAAM
-360 AEGTGLAD
+360 AEGTGLAG
-368 FRQQFRS
+368 FRQQFKG

-398 MLPVFTVYSTFL
+398 MLPVFAVYSTFL
-410 QRGYDQLIHDVALQK
+410 QRCYDQLIHDVALQK
-425 TKILLAIDRAGI
+425 VKVLLAIDRAGI

-463 SPAYFEELREQM
+463 SPAYFGELREQT
-475 AYLAEKGE
+475 AYLAEKGR
-483 GLCTLRYPRGREL
+483 GLCAIRYPRGREL
-496 YKPAYFHSGTEPY
+496 YKPVYFHSGTESY
-509 SVYGSPGAEV
+509 FVYGSHSAEI

-534 VNKLRARGMGVKL
+534 ADKLGARGIGVKL

-553 IPIDTGAVREAVGC
+553 IPIAADAVSEVLDC
-567 RRVFFFEEGIRQ
+567 PQVFFFEEGIRQ
-579 GGAGEN
+579 GGVGEY
-585 FAGLLLEEG
+585 FATLLLEGG
-594 FAGRYVLRAID
+594 FSGRYVLRAID
-605 RPFVKHAPMF
+605 QPFIKHAPMF
-615 RALEQLGLNAE
+615 RALEQLGLSTG
-626 GIQRTVL
+626 GICRTVL
-633 EHCKEEGDELAE
+633 EHYKEEGAEFAE

>member
-1 MKLKGKERP
+1 MP
-10 DVPGPCGADMGKIL
+10 DRVAWFMGKLL
-24 ENIRSPQ
+24 EKIRSPR
-31 DLRQLDRREL
+31 DLRQLSRPEL
-41 ETLCEEM
+41 DSLCEEM

-74 ALCLA
+74 ALGLV
-79 FSPPRDAIV
+79 FSPPEDALV

-93 QSYPYKLLTGRYPEF
+93 QSYPYKLLTGRYNEF

-118 GFPNREES
+118 GFPNRDES
-126 PCDRFTSGHSS
+126 PCDSFTSGHSS

-144 GLSEACRLQGDD
+144 GLSEACRLQSKDGY
-156 SHVVAVIGDGAL
+156 VVAVIGDGAL
-168 TGGLAFEGL
+168 TGGLSFEGL
-177 NNAGQFRRNLIVILN
+177 NNAGQHRRNLIVILN

-220 AKSSVEDALGR
+220 AKSSVEDALGHL
-231 VPLVGKPIARLMR
+231 PLVGKPIARLMR
-244 RAKSN
+244 KVKSN
-249 IKKLLYNSTIFSDL
+249 IKKILYNSTIFSDL

-274 NIKEL
+274 NIREL
-279 SETFEAAKLLKKP
+279 SETFEAAKLVRKP

-315 HGISGFNVDT
+315 HGISSFDVDT
-325 GDTGEKAQTF
+325 GDPGEKAQSF
-335 SDVFGQTLCGLAEKD
+335 SDVFGHTLCQLARED
-350 GRICAITAAM
+350 NRICAITAAM
-360 AEGTGLAD
+360 AEGTGLAG
-368 FRQQFRS
+368 FRQQFKG

-390 AGGLAAGG
+390 SGGLAVGG
-398 MLPVFTVYSTFL
+398 MLPVFAVYSTFL
-410 QRGYDQLIHDVALQK
+410 QRSYDQLIHDVAMQK
-425 TKILLAIDRAGI
+425 IKILLAIDRAGI

-463 SPAYFEELREQM
+463 SPTYFQELREQL
-475 AYLAEKGE
+475 AYLAKG
-483 GLCTLRYPRGREL
+483 GSGICAVRYPRGREL
-496 YKPAYFHSGTEPY
+496 YKPSYFHSGTEPF
-509 SVYGSPGAEV
+509 SVYGPPEAET

-534 VNKLRARGMGVKL
+534 ADKLKAYGTDVKL

-553 IPIDTGAVREAVGC
+553 IPIECAAARKVISC
-567 RRVFFFEEGIRQ
+567 RQVFFFEEGIRQ
-579 GGAGEN
+579 GGAGEY
-585 FAGLLLEEG
+585 FASLLLEEG
-594 FAGRYVLRAID
+594 FAGKYVLRAID
-605 RPFVKHAPMF
+605 KPFVKHAPMF
-615 RALEQLGLNAE
+615 RALETLGLNAG
-626 GIQRTVL
+626 GIMKTVL
-633 EHCKEEGDELAE
+633 EHFREEEDRLAE

>member
-1 MKLKGKERP
+1 MP
-10 DVPGPCGADMGKIL
+10 DRVAWFMGKLL
-24 ENIRSPQ
+24 EKIRSPR
-31 DLRQLDRREL
+31 DLRQLSRPEL
-41 ETLCEEM
+41 DSLCEEM
-48 REAIIQTVSDNGGHL
+48 REAIIRTVSDNGGHL

-74 ALCLA
+74 ALGLV
-79 FSPPRDAIV
+79 FSPPEDALV

-93 QSYPYKLLTGRYPEF
+93 QSYPYKLLTGRYNEF

-126 PCDRFTSGHSS
+126 PYDSFTSGHSS

-144 GLSEACRLQGDD
+144 GLSEACRLQSKDGY
-156 SHVVAVIGDGAL
+156 VVAVIGDGAL
-168 TGGLAFEGL
+168 TGGLSFEGL
-177 NNAGQFRRNLIVILN
+177 NNAGQHRRNLIVILN

-220 AKSSVEDALGR
+220 AKSSVEDALGHL
-231 VPLVGKPIARLMR
+231 PLVGKPIARLMR
-244 RAKSN
+244 RVKSN
-249 IKKLLYNSTIFSDL
+249 IKKILYNSTIFSDL

-279 SETFEAAKLLKKP
+279 SETFEAAKLVRKP

-315 HGISGFNVDT
+315 HGISSFDVDT
-325 GDTGEKAQTF
+325 GDPGERAQSF
-335 SDVFGQTLCGLAEKD
+335 SDVFGRTLCQLARED
-350 GRICAITAAM
+350 DRICAITAAM
-360 AEGTGLAD
+360 AEGTGLAG
-368 FRQQFRS
+368 FRQQFKG

-390 AGGLAAGG
+390 SGGLAVGG
-398 MLPVFTVYSTFL
+398 MLPVFAVYSTFL
-410 QRGYDQLIHDVALQK
+410 QRSYDQLIHDVAMQK
-425 TKILLAIDRAGI
+425 IKILLAIDRAGI

-463 SPAYFEELREQM
+463 SPTYFQELREQL
-475 AYLAEKGE
+475 AYLAKYGS
-483 GLCTLRYPRGREL
+483 GICAVRYPRGREM
-496 YKPAYFHSGTEPY
+496 YKPSYFQSATEPF
-509 SVYGSPGAEV
+509 SVYGPPEAET

-534 VNKLRARGMGVKL
+534 ADKLKACGTDVKL
-547 LKLNRV
+547 LKLNQV
-553 IPIDTGAVREAVGC
+553 IPIECAAVREAISC
-567 RRVFFFEEGIRQ
+567 RQVFFFEEGIRQ
-579 GGAGEN
+579 GGAGEH
-585 FAGLLLEEG
+585 FASLLLEEG
-594 FAGRYVLRAID
+594 FAGKYVLRAID
-605 RPFVKHAPMF
+605 QPFVKHAPMF
-615 RALEQLGLNAE
+615 RALETLELNTE
-626 GIQRTVL
+626 GIMKTVL
-633 EHCKEEGDELAE
+633 ENFGEEEDRLAE